1 MKRWVLINSKVLP
14 TSITRS
20 LVYETQ
26 RERKQNHR
34 KKNKNADNVGRN
46 QTIVAKNQ
54 SNEHETAQI
63 VLVPDKL
70 QTLMS
75 LGAPSAHE
83 WRTSTLSP
91 NSHPFYPLQTPCV
104 YVPYTAIRS
113 DLAVVCASCA
123 SAFASFAVKRR
134 TPVYSR

>member
-1 MKRWVLINSKVLP
+1 
-14 TSITRS
+14 
-20 LVYETQ
+20 VYETR
-26 RERKQNHR
+26 RERKQNRR

-75 LGAPSAHE
+75 LGAPSAQ
-83 WRTSTLSP
+83 WMADKYTQPKFASLLSLANP
-91 NSHPFYPLQTPCV
+91 VC
-104 YVPYTAIRS
+104 VPYTAIRS